1 MTTPFNTSEQL
12 VAALA
17 AEGVEYVFGIPGDE
31 NLHFMEALRK
41 DGRIKFI
48 LFRHEQ
54 AAGFAAAAYGRLTGK
69 LAVAMST
76 LGAGAMNLTTPVAH
90 AYLAAIPML
99 VITGQKAVRDNRMGQ
114 YQLVDVVD
122 VMRPITK
129 FAAKIPSGHM
139 AGSLIRQAMMS
150 ALDGRQGPAHLELPD
165 DVAKETELGPL
176 VPCQHGDMPIATEGS
191 IVRAAQLIHQSKR
204 PLIMVGGGT
213 RANRPAVAAALGAL
227 IEQAQIPFVATM
239 MGKGVANEDS
249 HLYLG
254 CTIMQGDYPNCAI
267 QAADLIL
274 NVGHDAMEKPT
285 FFMKP
290 DENRT
295 VIHLN
300 PFAAQGDNAYFP
312 QAQIVGAM
320 ADALNRLKDKLAPNP
335 NWDHAGFL
343 RIGEAMRE
351 SIKRSSADTSFPAKQ
366 GHLIA
371 TLRDF
376 MTDDDIMSLDNGIH
390 MMWAV
395 RNFNA
400 RQPNTMLID
409 HALGSM
415 GISLPAA
422 IAAKLVYPNRRVI
435 VVTGDGGFAMNSQ
448 EIETA
453 VRLGI
458 DLIIVIFNDRGLG
471 MIAMK
476 QKADGFEK
484 FGVAFNNPSI
494 IEFAGSYGAVGH
506 LLEDPSHFRELLDN
520 SAKAGGVH
528 IIDAPVDP
536 MQNMALMKEMKSV
549 NCGQFLNI
557 TTNRAKRNPR
567 G

>member
-1 MTTPFNTSEQL
+1 MNVPTNVSEQI

-17 AEGVEYVFGIPGDE
+17 NEGVEYVFGIPGDE

-41 DGRIKFI
+41 DGRIKFV

-90 AYLAAIPML
+90 AYLAAMPML

-129 FAAKIPSGHM
+129 FAAKIPSGPM
-139 AGSLIRQAMMS
+139 AGSLLRQAMMA

-165 DVAKETELGPL
+165 DVAKETELSPL
-176 VPCQHGDMPIATEGS
+176 VPCRHADIAVATEES
-191 IVRAAQLIHQSKR
+191 IAEAAELIKRAKR

-213 RANRPAVAAALGAL
+213 RANRPEVAAAVRAL
-227 IEQAQIPFVATM
+227 IEQTSIPFVATM
-239 MGKGVANEDS
+239 MGKGVADEDS
-249 HLYLG
+249 PAYLG
-254 CTIMQGDYPNCAI
+254 CTIMPGDYPNCAV

-274 NVGHDAMEKPT
+274 NVGHDVMEKPT
-285 FFMKP
+285 FFMRP
-290 DENRT
+290 DDGRT

-312 QAQIVGAM
+312 QAQIVGEM
-320 ADALNRLKDKLAPNP
+320 ANALQRLAEKLGPSSA
-335 NWDHAGFL
+335 WDHNGFL
-343 RIGEAMRE
+343 QVGEAMQA
-351 SIKRSSADTSFPAKQ
+351 SIERASADMSFPAKQ

-376 MTDDDIMSLDNGIH
+376 MDDDDILSLDNGIH
-390 MMWAV
+390 MMWAA

-400 RQPNTMLID
+400 RKPNTMLID

-422 IAAKLVYPNRRVI
+422 IAAKLVYPERKVV

-448 EIETA
+448 DIETA
-453 VRLGI
+453 VRLGL
-458 DLIIVIFNDRGLG
+458 DLIVLVFNDRGLG

-476 QKADGFEK
+476 QKADGYDNY
-484 FGVAFNNPSI
+484 GVAFDNPD
-494 IEFAGSYGAVGH
+494 FASFAASFGATGH
-506 LLEDPSHFRELLDN
+506 RLEDPSQFRTILDN
-520 SAKAGGVH
+520 AAAAGGVH

-536 MQNMALMKEMKSV
+536 MQNMMLMKEMRSV
-549 NCGQFLNI
+549 DCAALLSV
-557 TTNRAKRNPR
+557 RA
-567 G
+567 

>member
-1 MTTPFNTSEQL
+1 MTTPSNTSEQL

-90 AYLAAIPML
+90 AYLAAMPML
-99 VITGQKAVRDNRMGQ
+99 VITGQKAVRDNRLGQ

-129 FAAKIPSGHM
+129 FAAKIPSGPM
-139 AGSLIRQAMMS
+139 AGSLLRQAMMS
-150 ALDGRQGPAHLELPD
+150 ALDGRQGPAHLELPE

-176 VPCQHGDMPIATEGS
+176 VPCNHGDIPIATQES
-191 IVRAAQLIHQSKR
+191 IAHAAQLLERSKR

-213 RANRPAVAAALGAL
+213 RANRPEVAAALRAL
-227 IEQAQIPFVATM
+227 IEKTQIPFVVTM
-239 MGKGVANEDS
+239 MGKGVADEDS

-254 CTIMQGDYPNCAI
+254 CSIMPGDYPNCAI

-274 NVGHDAMEKPT
+274 NVGHDVMEKPT

-290 DENRT
+290 GASRT

-300 PFAAQGDNAYFP
+300 PFAAQGDITYFP
-312 QAQIVGAM
+312 QAQIVGEM
-320 ADALNRLKDKLAPNP
+320 ADALRRLNDNLSPNP
-335 NWDHAGFL
+335 DWDHAGFL
-343 RIGEAMRE
+343 KVGEAMRE
-351 SIKRSSADTSFPAKQ
+351 SIKRSLQDTSFPAKQ

-376 MTDDDIMSLDNGIH
+376 MGDEDILSLDNGIH
-390 MMWAV
+390 MMWAT

-422 IAAKLVYPNRRVI
+422 IAAKLVYPERK
-435 VVTGDGGFAMNSQ
+435 VVVLTGDGGFAMNSQ
-448 EIETA
+448 DIETA
-453 VRLGI
+453 VRLGL
-458 DLIIVIFNDRGLG
+458 DLTIVIFNDNGLG

-476 QKADGFEK
+476 QKVDGYEN
-484 FGVAFNNPSI
+484 FGVAFNNPDFVD
-494 IEFAGSYGAVGH
+494 FARSYGASGH
-506 LLEDPSHFRELLDN
+506 RLEDPSQFRALLDEV
-520 SAKAGGVH
+520 SKTGGVH

-536 MQNMALMKEMKSV
+536 MQSMALMKEMKSV
-549 NCGQFLNI
+549 DCDKFLLV
-557 TTNRAKRNPR
+557 TTSKRQGGLN
-567 G
+567 

>member
-1 MTTPFNTSEQL
+1 MTTPANTSEQL

-41 DGRIKFI
+41 DGRIEFV

-69 LAVAMST
+69 LAVTMST

-90 AYLAAIPML
+90 AYLAAMPML

-129 FAAKIPSGHM
+129 FAAKIPSGPM
-139 AGSLIRQAMMS
+139 AGSLLRQAMMA

-176 VPCQHGDMPIATEGS
+176 VPCNHAAIPVAPEES
-191 IVRAAQLIHQSKR
+191 ITQAAELIKRAKR

-213 RANRPAVAAALGAL
+213 RANRPEVAAAVRAL
-227 IEQAQIPFVATM
+227 IDKTCIPFVATM

-249 HLYLG
+249 PFYLG
-254 CTIMQGDYPNCAI
+254 CSIMPGDYPNCAV

-274 NVGHDAMEKPT
+274 NIGHDVMEKPT
-285 FFMKP
+285 FFMQP
-290 DENRT
+290 NDGRT

-312 QAQIVGAM
+312 QAQIVGEM
-320 ADALNRLKDKLAPNP
+320 ANSLRRLTENVEPNP
-335 NWDHAGFL
+335 AWDHAGFKKV
-343 RIGEAMRE
+343 GEAMQA
-351 SIKRSSADTSFPAKQ
+351 SIQRASGDMSFPAKQ

-376 MTDDDIMSLDNGIH
+376 MDDDDILSLDNGIH
-390 MMWAV
+390 MMWAT

-422 IAAKLVYPNRRVI
+422 IAAKLVYPERKA
-435 VVTGDGGFAMNSQ
+435 VVLTGDGGFAMNSQ

-453 VRLGI
+453 VRLGL
-458 DLIIVIFNDRGLG
+458 DLIVVVFNDRSLG

-476 QKADGFEK
+476 QKADGYENY
-484 FGVAFNNPSI
+484 GVAFDNPDVVS
-494 IEFAGSYGAVGH
+494 FAGSYGATGH
-506 LLEDPSHFRELLDN
+506 RLEDPSQFRAILNGAAE
-520 SAKAGGVH
+520 AGGVH

-536 MQNMALMKEMKSV
+536 MQNMMLMKEMRSV
-549 NCGQFLNI
+549 DCAALLG
-557 TTNRAKRNPR
+557 
-567 G
+567 GG

>member
-1 MTTPFNTSEQL
+1 MNVPSNTSEQL

-31 NLHFMEALRK
+31 NLHFMDALRK
-41 DGRIKFI
+41 DGRIKFV

-76 LGAGAMNLTTPVAH
+76 LGAGATNLTTAVAH
-90 AYLAAIPML
+90 AYLAAMPML

-129 FAAKIPSGHM
+129 FAAKIPSGPM
-139 AGSLIRQAMMS
+139 AASLLRQAMMS
-150 ALDGRQGPAHLELPD
+150 ALEGRQGPAHLELPD
-165 DVAKETELGPL
+165 DVAQETALGPL
-176 VPCQHGDMPIATEGS
+176 VPCEHADLPVASEAS
-191 IVRAAQLIHQSKR
+191 VERAARLLRDARR

-213 RANRPAVAAALGAL
+213 RANRPEVAAALRAFV
-227 IEQAQIPFVATM
+227 EKTQIPFVSTM
-239 MGKGVANEDS
+239 MGKGVADEDS
-249 HLYLG
+249 PLYLG
-254 CTIMQGDYPNCAI
+254 CSIMPGDYPNCAV
-267 QAADLIL
+267 QAADVVL
-274 NVGHDAMEKPT
+274 NVGHDVMEKPT
-285 FFMKP
+285 FFMQP
-290 DENRT
+290 DDGRT

-300 PFAAQGDNAYFP
+300 PFAAHGDNSYFP
-312 QAQIVGAM
+312 QAQLVGDM
-320 ADALNRLKDKLAPNP
+320 ADALRRLTQRVERNSR
-335 NWDHAGFL
+335 WDHAAFVRVG
-343 RIGEAMRE
+343 RAMQK
-351 SIKRSSADTSFPAKQ
+351 SIERASADSTFPAKQ

-371 TLRDF
+371 TLRSF
-376 MTDDDIMSLDNGIH
+376 MDDKDILSLDNGIH
-390 MMWAV
+390 MMWAT

-400 RQPNTMLID
+400 REPNTMLID

-422 IAAKLVYPNRRVI
+422 IAAKLIYPERRVV

-453 VRLGI
+453 VRLKL
-458 DLIIVIFNDRGLG
+458 DLIVVVFNDSALG

-476 QKADGFEK
+476 QKADGYENY
-484 FGVAFNNPSI
+484 GVGFRNPDFVG
-494 IEFAGSYGAVGH
+494 FAQSYGAVGH
-506 LLEDPSHFRELLDN
+506 RLDDPAKFRALLD
-520 SAKAGGVH
+520 AAAAEGGVH

-536 MQNMALMKEMKSV
+536 LQNMALMKEMRSV
-549 NCGQFLNI
+549 DCASF
-557 TTNRAKRNPR
+557 AAASS
-567 G
+567 

>member
-1 MTTPFNTSEQL
+1 MTVPANTSEQL

-76 LGAGAMNLTTPVAH
+76 LGAGAMNLTTAVAH

-99 VITGQKAVRDNRMGQ
+99 VITGQKAVHDNRMGQ

-129 FAAKIPSGHM
+129 FAAKIPSGPM
-139 AGSLIRQAMMS
+139 AGSVLRQAMMS

-165 DVAKETELGPL
+165 DVAQETELGPL
-176 VPCQHGDMPIATEGS
+176 VPCEHGDIPIATQDS
-191 IVRAAQLIHQSKR
+191 IIRAGELIQQARR

-213 RANRPAVAAALGAL
+213 RANRPDVAAALRAL
-227 IEQAQIPFVATM
+227 IEKSQIPFVATM

-249 HLYLG
+249 PLYLG
-254 CTIMQGDYPNCAI
+254 CSIMLGDYPNCAV

-274 NVGHDAMEKPT
+274 NVGHDVMEKPT
-285 FFMKP
+285 FFMQP
-290 DENRT
+290 DDGRA

-300 PFAAQGDNAYFP
+300 PFAAQGNNAYFP
-312 QAQIVGAM
+312 QAQIVGEM
-320 ADALNRLKDKLAPNP
+320 ADALHRLTEQLAPNP
-335 NWDHAGFL
+335 AWDHAGFL
-343 RIGEAMRE
+343 EVGKAMQE

-371 TLRDF
+371 CLRDF
-376 MTDDDIMSLDNGIH
+376 MGDEDILSLDNGVH
-390 MMWAV
+390 MMWAT

-422 IAAKLVYPNRRVI
+422 IAAKLVYPERRVV

-453 VRLGI
+453 VRLGL
-458 DLIIVIFNDRGLG
+458 DLIVVVFNDSGLG

-476 QKADGFEK
+476 QKADGYEN
-484 FGVAFNNPSI
+484 FGVAFKNPDFVS
-494 IEFAGSYGAVGH
+494 FAKSYGATGYR
-506 LLEDPSHFRELLDN
+506 LEDPAQFRTILDE
-520 SAKAGGVH
+520 AAAAGGVH

-536 MQNMALMKEMKSV
+536 MQNMALMKEMRSV
-549 NCGQFLNI
+549 DCASFGL
-557 TTNRAKRNPR
+557 TPAASKA
-567 G
+567 

>member
-1 MTTPFNTSEQL
+1 MSPANTSEQL
-12 VAALA
+12 VGALA
-17 AEGVEYVFGIPGDE
+17 DEGVEYVFGIPGDE

-41 DGRIKFI
+41 DGRITFI

-90 AYLAAIPML
+90 AYLAAMPML

-114 YQLVDVVD
+114 YQLLDVVD

-129 FAAKIPSGHM
+129 FTAKIPSGPM
-139 AGSLIRQAMMS
+139 AGSLVRQAMMS

-165 DVAKETELGPL
+165 DVARDTELGPS
-176 VPCQHGDMPIATEGS
+176 VPCRHSQIPVATQES
-191 IVRAAQLIHQSKR
+191 IDAAADLIRQARR

-213 RANRPAVAAALGAL
+213 RANRPEVAAAVRAL
-227 IEQAQIPFVATM
+227 IDKTQIPFVATM
-239 MGKGVANEDS
+239 MGKGVADED
-249 HLYLG
+249 HPLYVG
-254 CTIMQGDYPNCAI
+254 CSIMPADYPNCAI

-274 NVGHDAMEKPT
+274 NIGHDVMEKPT
-285 FFMKP
+285 LFMQA
-290 DENRT
+290 DGTQT

-300 PFAAQGDNAYFP
+300 PFAAQGDNSYFP
-312 QAQIVGAM
+312 QAQIVGEM
-320 ADALNRLKDKLAPNP
+320 ADAVRRLAAQLNPNP
-335 NWDHAGFL
+335 AWDHDGFRRL
-343 RIGEAMRE
+343 AEQTRH
-351 SIKRSSADTSFPAKQ
+351 SIERSATDTSFPAKQ

-371 TLRDF
+371 ELRDF
-376 MTDDDIMSLDNGIH
+376 MADDDILSLDNGIH
-390 MMWAV
+390 MMWAT

-422 IAAKLVYPNRRVI
+422 IAAKLVHPERK
-435 VVTGDGGFAMNSQ
+435 VVVLTGDGGFAMNIQ
-448 EIETA
+448 DLETA
-453 VRLGI
+453 VRLKL
-458 DLIIVIFNDRGLG
+458 DLIVVVFNDKSLG

-476 QKADGFEK
+476 QIADGYQRY
-484 FGVAFNNPSI
+484 GVDFDNPD
-494 IEFAGSYGAVGH
+494 FVALARSYGATGH
-506 LLEDPSHFRELLDN
+506 RLDDPARFRALLDE
-520 SAKAGGVH
+520 AAAAGGVH

-536 MQNMALMKEMKSV
+536 HANMALMREMRSV
-549 NCGQFLNI
+549 DCSPAGD
-557 TTNRAKRNPR
+557 
-567 G
+567 

>member
-1 MTTPFNTSEQL
+1 MSLPSNASEQI
-12 VAALA
+12 VEALA

-41 DGRIKFI
+41 DGRIQFV

-76 LGAGAMNLTTPVAH
+76 LGAGAMNLTTAVAH
-90 AYLAAIPML
+90 AYLAAMPML

-129 FAAKIPSGHM
+129 FAAKIPSGPM
-139 AGSLIRQAMMS
+139 AASLLRQAMMS
-150 ALDGRQGPAHLELPD
+150 ALEGRQGPAHLELPD
-165 DVAKETELGPL
+165 DVAQETDLGPL
-176 VPCQHGDMPIATEGS
+176 VACEHADLPVASKASVE
-191 IVRAAQLIHQSKR
+191 RAAKLIHDATR

-213 RANRPAVAAALGAL
+213 RANRPEVSAALRAFV
-227 IEQAQIPFVATM
+227 EETRIPFVSTM
-239 MGKGVANEDS
+239 MGKGVGNEDS
-249 HLYLG
+249 PLYLG
-254 CTIMQGDYPNCAI
+254 CSIMPGDYPNCAV
-267 QAADLIL
+267 QAADVVL
-274 NVGHDAMEKPT
+274 NVGHDVMEKPT
-285 FFMKP
+285 FFMQP
-290 DENRT
+290 NDGRT

-300 PFAAQGDNAYFP
+300 PFAAQGDNSYFP
-312 QAQIVGAM
+312 QAQLVGDM
-320 ADALNRLKDKLAPNP
+320 ADSLRRLTGRVEPNSS
-335 NWDHAGFL
+335 WDHGAFERVGQ
-343 RIGEAMRE
+343 AMQQ
-351 SIKRSSADTSFPAKQ
+351 SIARASSDTTFPAKQ

-371 TLRDF
+371 TLRRF
-376 MTDDDIMSLDNGIH
+376 MGDKDILSLDNGIH
-390 MMWAV
+390 MMWAT

-400 RQPNTMLID
+400 REPNTMLID

-422 IAAKLVYPNRRVI
+422 VAAKLVYPERRVV

-453 VRLGI
+453 VRLKL
-458 DLIIVIFNDRGLG
+458 DLIVVVFNDSALG

-476 QKADGFEK
+476 QKADGYENY
-484 FGVAFNNPSI
+484 GVGFRNPDFVS
-494 IEFAGSYGAVGH
+494 FAKSYGAVGH
-506 LLEDPSHFRELLDN
+506 RLDEPAEFHALLEKA
-520 SAKAGGVH
+520 AKEGGVH

-536 MQNMALMKEMKSV
+536 MQNMALMKEMRSV
-549 NCGQFLNI
+549 DCGSFF
-557 TTNRAKRNPR
+557 RAP

>member
-1 MTTPFNTSEQL
+1 MSMPQNTSEQI

-41 DGRIKFI
+41 DGRIKFV

-69 LAVAMST
+69 LAVVMAT
-76 LGAGAMNLTTPVAH
+76 LGAGAMNLTTAVAH
-90 AYLAAIPML
+90 AYLAAMPML
-99 VITGQKAVRDNRMGQ
+99 VLTGQKAVRDNKMGQ

-129 FAAKIPSGHM
+129 FAAKIPSGPM
-139 AGSLIRQAMMS
+139 AGSILRQAMMS
-150 ALDGRQGPAHLELPD
+150 ALDGRQGPAHLELPE
-165 DVAKETELGPL
+165 DVARETELGPL
-176 VPCQHGDMPIATEGS
+176 VPCRHGDMPVATDASVATAAELIAN
-191 IVRAAQLIHQSKR
+191 AKR

-213 RANRPAVAAALGAL
+213 RANRPEVAGAVRTL
-227 IEQAQIPFVATM
+227 IEKTQIPFISTM
-239 MGKGVANEDS
+239 MGKGVADEDNP
-249 HLYLG
+249 LYLG
-254 CTIMQGDYPNCAI
+254 CTIMPGDYPNCAV
-267 QAADLIL
+267 QSADLIL
-274 NVGHDAMEKPT
+274 NIGHDTMEKPT
-285 FFMKP
+285 FFMNP
-290 DENRT
+290 DDGRT

-300 PFAAQGDNAYFP
+300 PFSAQGDNAYFP
-312 QAQIVGAM
+312 QAQIVGEM
-320 ADALNRLKDKLAPNP
+320 ADSLTRLAAAITPGD
-335 NWDHAGFL
+335 WDHAGFL
-343 RIGEAMRE
+343 RVGQAMQA
-351 SIKRSSADTSFPAKQ
+351 SITRASQDTSFPAKQ

-376 MTDDDIMSLDNGIH
+376 MEDEDILSLDNGIH
-390 MMWAV
+390 MMWAT

-400 RQPNTMLID
+400 RGPNTMLID

-422 IAAKLVYPNRRVI
+422 IAAKLVHPERKVV

-458 DLIIVIFNDRGLG
+458 NLIVVIFNDGGLG

-476 QKADGFEK
+476 QMAEGYEK
-484 FGVAFNNPSI
+484 FGVGFNNPD
-494 IEFAGSYGAVGH
+494 FVQLAQSYGATGH
-506 LLEDPSHFRELLDN
+506 RLDDPSQFRATLDQAAA
-520 SAKAGGVH
+520 SGGVH

-536 MQNMALMKEMKSV
+536 MQNMALMKEMKMVDCKAIFSE
-549 NCGQFLNI
+549 
-557 TTNRAKRNPR
+557 A
-567 G
+567 